1 MSRQFQDSSHP
12 FQASVSSLTLG
23 SLYEAVWAF
32 SGQESFHTFWPSV
45 CSNARWLIPSS
56 RLGIVVCET
65 EKVHKVVGMYDHG
78 QFHKPDDPRFEPES
92 TLFRRVLSGTGAQW
106 FSKPALELNEEK
118 SAFAAWLLADD
129 PEMLLVVPMT
139 AKGKMIGALFFAM
152 VSVVETDQALLS
164 TLGTIYA
171 LHVGMSYTL
180 LRLTEERAEM
190 QNQLIMQEKM
200 ASLGSLVAGIT
211 HEINTP
217 IGVLQSA
224 SDVVRRCVDR
234 VEALLNSYGVPE
246 DGASDKSYGT
256 VCEAITI
263 NSELI
268 TAASKRIGEIVG
280 SLKTF
285 ARLDE
290 AEHQRADIHEGI
302 ESTLTLLEAEFKDR
316 VKIVKEFG
324 EIPPIDCFPG
334 QLNQVFLSLLKNAG
348 EAIEGP
354 GMISVKTARQ
364 GDLITIQISDSGR
377 GIPPEKLKRIFD
389 VNLSRTGP
397 RVKMGSGLAT
407 AYNVIRKHQGQISVK
422 SRLGEGS
429 EITITLPINGVV
441 SAGGT

>member
-1 MSRQFQDSSHP
+1 MSRQSQDSPNP

-32 SGQESFHTFWPSV
+32 SSQESFHTFWPSV
-45 CSNARWLIPSS
+45 CSNARWLIPSR
-56 RLGIVVCET
+56 RLGIVVCGT
-65 EKVHKVVGMYDHG
+65 EKVHEVVGMYERGH
-78 QFHKPDDPRFEPES
+78 FHKPNDPRFEPES
-92 TLFRRVLSGTGAQW
+92 APFRRVLSGTGAQW
-106 FSKPALELNEEK
+106 FTKPAHGLNEEK
-118 SAFAAWLLADD
+118 SVFAAWLLADD
-129 PEMLLVVPMT
+129 PEMLLVVPMR

-152 VSVVETDQALLS
+152 ASVVETDQALLS

-180 LRLTEERAEM
+180 LRVTEERTEM

-217 IGVLQSA
+217 IGALQSA

-234 VEALLNSYGVPE
+234 VEALLKSYGVAE
-246 DGASDKSYGT
+246 DGATDKSYRT
-256 VCEAITI
+256 VCQAITT
-263 NSELI
+263 NSEI
-268 TAASKRIGEIVG
+268 IAAASKRIGEIVR

-302 ESTLTLLEAEFKDR
+302 ESALTLLEAELKDR
-316 VKIVKEFG
+316 VKVVKEFG

-334 QLNQVFLSLLKNAG
+334 QLNQVFLSMLKNAG

-364 GDLITIQISDSGR
+364 DDLITIQISDSGR

-389 VNLSRTGP
+389 VDFSRTGP
-397 RVKMGSGLAT
+397 RVKMGFGLAT
-407 AYNVIRKHQGQISVK
+407 AYNVIRKHQGQISIK
-422 SRLGEGS
+422 SRLGQGS
-429 EITITLPINGVV
+429 EITITLPVDGVV

>member
-1 MSRQFQDSSHP
+1 MSRQSQDSSNP

-23 SLYEAVWAF
+23 SLYEAVWVF

-45 CSNARWLIPSS
+45 CSNARWLIPSR

-65 EKVHKVVGMYDHG
+65 EKVHEVVAMYERG
-78 QFHKPDDPRFEPES
+78 QFHKPNDPQFEPES
-92 TLFRRVLSGTGAQW
+92 APFRRVLSGTRAQW
-106 FSKPALELNEEK
+106 FTKPAHELNEEK

-129 PEMLLVVPMT
+129 PEMLLVVPMR
-139 AKGKMIGALFFAM
+139 ARGKMIGALFFAM
-152 VSVVETDQALLS
+152 ASVVETDQALLS

-180 LRLTEERAEM
+180 LRVTEERAEM

-217 IGVLQSA
+217 IGALQSA
-224 SDVVRRCVDR
+224 SHVVRLCVDR
-234 VEALLNSYGVPE
+234 VEALLNSYGVAE
-246 DGASDKSYGT
+246 DGASGKSYGT
-256 VCEAITI
+256 VCEAITT
-263 NSELI
+263 NSEI
-268 TAASKRIGEIVG
+268 IAAASKRIGEIVR

-290 AEHQRADIHEGI
+290 VEHQRADIHEGI
-302 ESTLTLLEAEFKDR
+302 ESTLTLLDAELKDR
-316 VKIVKEFG
+316 VKVVKEFG
-324 EIPPIDCFPG
+324 ELPPIDCFPG

-377 GIPPEKLKRIFD
+377 G
-389 VNLSRTGP
+389 
-397 RVKMGSGLAT
+397 
-407 AYNVIRKHQGQISVK
+407 
-422 SRLGEGS
+422 
-429 EITITLPINGVV
+429 
-441 SAGGT
+441 SAD